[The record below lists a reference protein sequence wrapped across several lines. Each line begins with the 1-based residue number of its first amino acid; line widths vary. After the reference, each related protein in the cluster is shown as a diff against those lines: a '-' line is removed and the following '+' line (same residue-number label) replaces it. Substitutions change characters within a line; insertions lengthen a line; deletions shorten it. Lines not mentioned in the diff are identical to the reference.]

1 VGAKRFCIKPVLP
14 YDETMGVRPT
24 TCGVGKHTSKFE
36 PEPNQ
41 CYLRGNDATVY
52 CQPAYWQNSVPP
64 EVLIEL
70 KTMKKTNQEWKELFG
85 KYQDPD
91 QAQTLSDLGVSKLE
105 LKTPKKA
112 RFGVIAELQPVYIPE
127 LLKEISIQADI
138 LSSHYHWW
146 TTSDDESLLPGSL
159 IQFLREI
166 RIFLMDY
173 ERWLVEAQEITS
185 NRLSLVEDDIHQIRN
200 FCEGISG
207 NLGRPISFQDM
218 DFPDVWCTI
227 EYIGSLVSSSN
238 SVSETQH
245 LQASGT
251 RLEKELPRLLPV
263 LKGWWD
269 HVKSLAD
276 IKQSVNA
283 LETTVATHTSRLSF
297 IQPMLLQIGKL
308 AADFTTLSIKVNVW
322 APLQDRC

>member
-1 VGAKRFCIKPVLP
+1 VGAKCFCIKHVLP
-14 YDETMGVRPT
+14 YDETTGVRPT

-36 PEPNQ
+36 PETDR

-91 QAQTLSDLGVSKLE
+91 QAQTLSVLGVSKLE

-127 LLKEISIQADI
+127 SLKEISIQANI
-138 LSSHYHWW
+138 LSSRYHWW

-159 IQFLREI
+159 MQFLREI
-166 RIFLMDY
+166 RLFLMDY
-173 ERWLVEAQEITS
+173 ERWLIEPHEITS
-185 NRLSLVEDDIHQIRN
+185 NRLSLVEDDIHQIKN
-200 FCEGISG
+200 FCDGISG

-218 DFPDVWCTI
+218 DFPDVWCAI
-227 EYIGSLVSSSN
+227 EYIGSLISSSN
-238 SVSETQH
+238 SVSEIQR
-245 LQASGT
+245 LQASVT
-251 RLEKELPRLLPV
+251 HLEKELPRLLPV
-263 LKGWWD
+263 LEGWRD
-269 HVKSLAD
+269 HVRSLAD
-276 IKQSVNA
+276 IKQSVNV
-283 LETTVATHTSRLSF
+283 LETAVATHTSRFTF
-297 IQPMLLQIGKL
+297 IQPMLLQIG
-308 AADFTTLSIKVNVW
+308 N
-322 APLQDRC
+322 